1 MERAINQPATGT
13 DSGNADLLVQK
24 ALQKY
29 REDEAIL
36 ERRLI
41 SSTVFKNRLKT
52 VKNIIYLIQHE
63 RSHEFLYREGIP
75 CWIWNAEI
83 HCSFVSTDIDKKIP
97 DFKNIVLPVLPAHT
111 APLSPGKTTRNSRII
126 NRIVDFTR

>member
-75 CWIWNAEI
+75 CWI
-83 HCSFVSTDIDKKIP
+83 
-97 DFKNIVLPVLPAHT
+97 
-111 APLSPGKTTRNSRII
+111 
-126 NRIVDFTR
+126 